1 MYNKL
6 YSTRLFSTIT
16 RKRILLKSCLSISSK
31 AATHLS
37 TLLSS
42 SASPPLGIRVS
53 IRKRGCNGL
62 SFTMN
67 YVLNDENGRKTVIK
81 DEIINVGNGV
91 KVFVDP
97 VAIFNIT
104 GTEMDFIEDEL
115 KSEFTF
121 NNPKSMGK
129 CGCGESFNI

>member
-1 MYNKL
+1 
-6 YSTRLFSTIT
+6 
-16 RKRILLKSCLSISSK
+16 
-31 AATHLS
+31 
-37 TLLSS
+37 
-42 SASPPLGIRVS
+42 
-53 IRKRGCNGL
+53 
-62 SFTMN
+62 MN

-121 NNPKSMGK
+121 NNPKSNAVVERVLMYENK
-129 CGCGESFNI
+129 VLINSSKKRLFIIWIISSWRKRHSHSSI